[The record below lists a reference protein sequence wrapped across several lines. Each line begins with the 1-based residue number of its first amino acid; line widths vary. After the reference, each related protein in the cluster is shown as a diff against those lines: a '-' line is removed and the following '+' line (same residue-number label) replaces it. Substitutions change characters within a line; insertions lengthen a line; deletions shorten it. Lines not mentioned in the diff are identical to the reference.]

1 MSRLLD
7 QLRITNNRI
16 YENITIQDRS
26 ERRNRQRTEDQIND
40 GSIGGSNG
48 LGPTYSMKDMLR
60 STRYSAASN
69 DSSKSL
75 SNQQGKLRLSFKRR
89 DQKRDGIITKPSYD
103 KQPSHSSSKLDQY
116 NGPKKKGR
124 KRLHLSSP
132 IEVLS
137 SSNKSK
143 IIRIKYTPSSLSE
156 YRSSNASAIRKLNQ
170 KINDD
175 KLRNENSLKFKPSN
189 LPNNHTSTL
198 PDLSTKELPYQ
209 GLIPFPDCTIN
220 DTDPTS
226 HDRELFNKF
235 LKEGEE
241 LRLMNQKDLVDNDL
255 NNGDQFN
262 ELSNRSTPVPLG
274 ISQPQNYLKSQIR
287 KIQFRDYEIDTWY
300 TAPYPEEYSQ
310 SKILYVCEHCL
321 KYMISP
327 VSYERHQLKNCNLS
341 NSHPPGI
348 EIYRDLDTKIAVWEV
363 DGRKNINYCQNL
375 CLLAKL
381 FLNSK
386 TLYYDVEPFV
396 FYILTEIDEFNFNK
410 YHFVGYFSK
419 EKLNNSDYNVS
430 CILTLPI
437 YQRKGYGN
445 LLIDFSYLLSRNEFK
460 FGTPEKPLSDLGL
473 LSYKNYWKVT
483 IASKLKEIYTKYIGS
498 NQPESN
504 KPSDISLS
512 IETLSKLT
520 GMIPSDVIVGLEQLD
535 SLIKNPVS
543 GSYAIV
549 LNLGKINQVINKWN
563 SKNYVKLDYDK
574 LLWKPML
581 FGPSGGINS
590 APAVAIQNQ
599 LQSPLL
605 NGQTSQQ
612 PQQNIPSNSIS
623 MIKAFLK
630 DDIDN
635 PYTYEEEAYKE
646 IEYSSGFKASP
657 KKLSSKNSMFQKQL
671 LDNHNSDQDLNNYI
685 ICYPGIEVNSNGRN
699 TQGLVAESIN
709 KKSINKH
716 ENNDDELNNFVNPE
730 EYGQFFSDDDDLE
743 NPDDDDEYNDDIVEA
758 SENDDDAIVEPV
770 QDDELED
777 SDDDKINSDEVDPDE
792 TIDIEENESK
802 GINRNLTSKTTDNF
816 QDSDTEPE
824 TIVSK
829 PNNENPFLDSSPKNS
844 TRRRITNNF
853 PISSISPSRSLRS
866 RKSPSISEESP
877 SRKSSRRQRS

>member
-26 ERRNRQRTEDQIND
+26 ERRKRQRTEDQIND

-75 SNQQGKLRLSFKRR
+75 
-89 DQKRDGIITKPSYD
+89 
-103 KQPSHSSSKLDQY
+103 
-116 NGPKKKGR
+116 
-124 KRLHLSSP
+124 
-132 IEVLS
+132 
-137 SSNKSK
+137 
-143 IIRIKYTPSSLSE
+143 
-156 YRSSNASAIRKLNQ
+156 KLNQ

-175 KLRNENSLKFKPSN
+175 KLRNENALKFNPSN
-189 LPNNHTSTL
+189 LPNNYTNTL

-255 NNGDQFN
+255 INGDQFN

-549 LNLGKINQVINKWN
+549 LNLGKINQAINKWN

-590 APAVAIQNQ
+590 APA
-599 LQSPLL
+599 
-605 NGQTSQQ
+605 TSQQ

-657 KKLSSKNSMFQKQL
+657 KKLNTKNPMFQKEL

-699 TQGLVAESIN
+699 TQSLVAESIN

-802 GINRNLTSKTTDNF
+802 RVNH
-816 QDSDTEPE
+816 SDTEPD

-844 TRRRITNNF
+844 TKRRITNNF